1 VRFLVDNALSPE
13 IARGLAKAGH
23 EAVHVRDLGLH
34 AAEDEA
40 LFDLAAE
47 QDRVIVSADTDFGTL
62 LALRSST
69 KPSVILFRHSA
80 ARRPEVQV
88 RLLLAQLDQLE
99 EALAAGSLVA
109 IEATRIRIRAL
120 PLHREG

>member
-1 VRFLVDNALSPE
+1 
-13 IARGLAKAGH
+13 
-23 EAVHVRDLGLH
+23 
-34 AAEDEA
+34 
-40 LFDLAAE
+40 
-47 QDRVIVSADTDFGTL
+47 
-62 LALRSST
+62 
-69 KPSVILFRHSA
+69 VILFRHSA

>member
-13 IARGLAKAGH
+13 IARGLANAGH

-62 LALRSST
+62 R
-69 KPSVILFRHSA
+69 FA
-80 ARRPEVQV
+80 ARRSP
-88 RLLLAQLDQLE
+88 R
-99 EALAAGSLVA
+99 
-109 IEATRIRIRAL
+109 
-120 PLHREG
+120 

>member
-1 VRFLVDNALSPE
+1 
-13 IARGLAKAGH
+13 
-23 EAVHVRDLGLH
+23 LH
-34 AAEDEA
+34 AAEYDA

-62 LALRSST
+62 ISLRSST